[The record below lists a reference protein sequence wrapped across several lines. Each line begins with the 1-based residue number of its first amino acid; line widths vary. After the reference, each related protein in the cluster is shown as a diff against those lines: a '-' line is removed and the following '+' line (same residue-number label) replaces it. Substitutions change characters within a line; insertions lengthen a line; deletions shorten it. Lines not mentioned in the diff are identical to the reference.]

1 MGHILRAIIS
11 QKVLVDQTLCG
22 ECGACVAVC
31 PPAAI
36 ELYPMLMVIKD
47 KLCTECTLCTQM
59 CPAGAL
65 AMVRAKTGTGTCKNL
80 QLLV

>member
-1 MGHILRAIIS
+1 MRSVINPVVS
-11 QKVLVDQTLCG
+11 QKVHLNPTLCG

-36 ELYPMLMVIKD
+36 ELFPMLLVIKD
-47 KLCTECTLCTQM
+47 ELCTECTLCVHM

-65 AMVRAKTGTGTCKNL
+65 AMVREIPGS
-80 QLLV
+80 

>member
-1 MGHILRAIIS
+1 MVMKYYVKPMVSH
-11 QKVLVDQTLCG
+11 KVLINPTLCG

-36 ELYPMLMVIKD
+36 ELFPMLLVVKD
-47 KLCTECTLCTQM
+47 ELCTECSLCVHM

-65 AMVRAKTGTGTCKNL
+65 AMAASKPNRKA
-80 QLLV
+80 

>member
-1 MGHILRAIIS
+1 MLQESKMSIS

-36 ELYPMLMVIKD
+36 ELFPMLLVIKD
-47 KLCTECTLCTQM
+47 NLCTECTLCVHM

-65 AMVRAKTGTGTCKNL
+65 AMNKDKAGS
-80 QLLV
+80 

>member
-1 MGHILRAIIS
+1 MLQESKTLIS
-11 QKVLVDQTLCG
+11 QKVLIDQTRCG

-36 ELYPMLMVIKD
+36 ELFPMLLVIKND
-47 KLCTECTLCTQM
+47 LCTECTLCVHM

-65 AMVRAKTGTGTCKNL
+65 AMTKDKAGSRP
-80 QLLV
+80 